1 LTGSDLHP
9 LFQQMGEVLSGVESL
24 RDTIRLRQS
33 QADQLHEIL
42 RSDLASLRKDQG
54 DLEEKLECVICIMQ
68 HDLDALRTDTR
79 ENARALDH
87 LVDAVHALRRP
98 IADIAA
104 LRSRVAGVVFGMGVI
119 GSIAIWL
126 AEPVYRW
133 VVEDH
138 FGRR

>member
-1 LTGSDLHP
+1 MTGSDFNP
-9 LFQQMGEVLSGVESL
+9 LFQQMGEVLSGIESL

-42 RSDLASLRKDQG
+42 RADLVSLRGDQR
-54 DLEEKLECVICIMQ
+54 DLEEKLECVICVMQ
-68 HDLDALRTDTR
+68 NDLGALRRDTG

-87 LVDAVHALRRP
+87 LVLAVQALGRP

-104 LRSRVAGVVFGMGVI
+104 LRSRVAGVVFGIGVI
-119 GSIAIWL
+119 GSMALWL

-133 VVEDH
+133 LVEDH